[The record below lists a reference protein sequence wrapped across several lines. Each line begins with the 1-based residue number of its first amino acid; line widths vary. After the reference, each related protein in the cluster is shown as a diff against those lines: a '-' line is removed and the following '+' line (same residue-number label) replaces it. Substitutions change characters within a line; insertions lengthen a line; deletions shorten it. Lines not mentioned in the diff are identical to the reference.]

1 MALYF
6 LCFMV
11 ISYQLSA
18 PPHHHHP
25 HPHPHPHPH
34 SPSSSC
40 ICVTEGQPK
49 QDQNGRL
56 FRTKDPSGTCVEEGS
71 AAAQVSIECFRR
83 YISDSYWNE
92 TQPEQQPLQSI
103 APQVRLIHWGPTL
116 ASLPQHTVVVSV
128 TSHMDLEYQYQC
140 IFILP
145 QHTVVVSVTSHMDLE
160 YQYQCIFIL

>member
-1 MALYF
+1 MTTIIHFYGYLWHSIF
-6 LCFMV
+6 CVSWLSV
-11 ISYQLSA
+11 LSYQLSA
-18 PPHHHHP
+18 PPPHHHHP
-25 HPHPHPHPH
+25 HPHPYPHPHPH

-71 AAAQVSIECFRR
+71 A
-83 YISDSYWNE
+83 SDLYWNE

-128 TSHMDLEYQYQC
+128 TSHMDLEYQYQS
-140 IFILP
+140 IFI
-145 QHTVVVSVTSHMDLE
+145 
-160 YQYQCIFIL
+160 